1 MKGDP
6 TKREYVEIQSK
17 EKENKRI
24 QQQLMLPDAARVLN
38 IGDRVV
44 AIQHQSTIHM
54 SYGQQIA
61 AIMDGS
67 NRPIVL
73 EFIPYSSSASSR

>member
-6 TKREYVEIQSK
+6 TKREYVVIQSK
-17 EKENKRI
+17 ENMK
-24 QQQLMLPDAARVLN
+24 MLPDAARVLN
-38 IGDRVV
+38 TGDRVV
-44 AIQHQSTIHM
+44 AIQHQCTSHM

-61 AIMDGS
+61 TIMDGS

-73 EFIPYSSSASSR
+73 EFIPSKL